1 MVLRGPASSCH
12 ENPRKERNVMS
23 TIKRNK
29 PTRKDQLRLIVSGVQ
44 KHYPSGQL
52 KLASQTFNLPSDLVK
67 AIQADIDAT
76 DAADK
81 ARADWLA
88 AVQVQ
93 TDSHQKVGPVLRALK
108 RTVLGQFGDTQ
119 DASSTLADFG
129 YAPPKVTEK
138 SSATKAAAAEQ
149 GRATRAA
156 RHTMGSKQKQ
166 QVKGTVATTT
176 ASPPATPASPPAAG
190 PAAPVAPVASAPAA
204 GSTTAGTTPHVA

>member
-1 MVLRGPASSCH
+1 MSS
-12 ENPRKERNVMS
+12 
-23 TIKRNK
+23 IDRNK

-44 KHYPSGQL
+44 KHYPSGQMT
-52 KLASQTFNLPSDLVK
+52 LASQTFNLPSDLVK

-93 TDSHQKVGPVLRALK
+93 TDSHQKVGPVLRAFK
-108 RTVLGQFGDTQ
+108 RAVLARFGDTQ
-119 DASSTLADFG
+119 DAGSTLADFG
-129 YAPPKVTEK
+129 YAPQKVAVK
-138 SSATKAAAAEQ
+138 SSATNAAAAEQ

-166 QVKGTVATTT
+166 QVKGTVTP

-190 PAAPVAPVASAPAA
+190 PAAPVAPVASAPSAG

>member
-1 MVLRGPASSCH
+1 
-12 ENPRKERNVMS
+12 MS

-44 KHYPSGQL
+44 QHYPSGQM

-156 RHTMGSKQKQ
+156 RHTMGSKQKL
-166 QVKGTVATTT
+166 QVTGTVTPP
-176 ASPPATPASPPAAG
+176 SPPATPASPPAAG

>member
-12 ENPRKERNVMS
+12 DNPRKERNVMS
-23 TIKRNK
+23 VLNRNK
-29 PTRKDQLRLIVSGVQ
+29 PTRKDRLRLIVSGVQ

-52 KLASQTFNLPSDLVK
+52 TLASQTFNLPSDLVK

-93 TDSHQKVGPVLRALK
+93 TDSHQKVGPVLRAFK
-108 RTVLGQFGDTQ
+108 RQVLAQFGDTQ
-119 DASSTLADFG
+119 DASKTPADFG
-129 YAPPKVTEK
+129 YAPQKVAVK
-138 SSATKAAAAEQ
+138 SSATKVAAREL

-156 RHTMGSKQKQ
+156 RHTMGAK
-166 QVKGTVATTT
+166 
-176 ASPPATPASPPAAG
+176 
-190 PAAPVAPVASAPAA
+190 
-204 GSTTAGTTPHVA
+204 

>member
-1 MVLRGPASSCH
+1 
-12 ENPRKERNVMS
+12 MS
-23 TIKRNK
+23 ELNRNK
-29 PTRKDQLRLIVSGVQ
+29 PTRKDRLRLIVSGVQ
-44 KHYPSGQL
+44 KHYPSGQMT
-52 KLASQTFNLPSDLVK
+52 LASQTFNLPSDLVK

-156 RHTMGSKQKQ
+156 RHTMGSKQKL
-166 QVKGTVATTT
+166 QVKGTVTP